1 MGTPARAMASL
12 VGAAG
17 AGALIWFAG
26 RFDEPTLHD
35 YWVSLGL
42 IAAAGL
48 VFGLARR
55 VAVRAASGVALVALF
70 VTFWVALAVQPTGGH
85 VANGSQKIGISGVVH
100 DLGIHVSVLAFGAAV
115 IVASAVRVVRWR
127 RASPPAAV
135 PVPTLTLAMERA
147 IEPRSVEPEPAQL
160 ERVQPEPTLTAT
172 P

>member
-1 MGTPARAMASL
+1 LL

-35 YWVSLGL
+35 YWISLGL
-42 IAAAGL
+42 IVAAGL
-48 VFGLARR
+48 VLGVTRR

-85 VANGSQKIGISGVVH
+85 VARWSQDIGIGGVVH
-100 DLGIHVSVLAFGAAV
+100 DLGIHVSVLAFGAAM
-115 IVASAVRVVRWR
+115 IAASAVRVVRWR
-127 RASPPAAV
+127 RASLPAA
-135 PVPTLTLAMERA
+135 A
-147 IEPRSVEPEPAQL
+147 
-160 ERVQPEPTLTAT
+160 PEPTLALVMEPGMEPLSMEPDPAQRERMGAEPTLGAA